1 MPASALMPANQP
13 IFAKKSR
20 PPMFIPSI
28 MKKGA
33 AAAAQQAEQQR
44 PLPKPDQRF
53 DLSLSSDDDNDTSP
67 VKISP
72 RPQPRSPAKS
82 AKVQPPPP
90 KPAHKHQRGKLHSGG
105 VKPEAHKIAITK
117 KKTPASKPVVVTSP
131 RLLPKPDHKPVQQVQ
146 SRPEVNSLNNHA

>member
-1 MPASALMPANQP
+1 MPANQP

-33 AAAAQQAEQQR
+33 AAATEKQQ

-53 DLSLSSDDDNDTSP
+53 DLSLSSDDDNDTPP

-90 KPAHKHQRGKLHSGG
+90 KSAHKHQRGKLHSGG

-131 RLLPKPDHKPVQQVQ
+131 RLLPKPDPKPVQR
-146 SRPEVNSLNNHA
+146 RPEVNCLITIMHEPTSRHKNKFK

>member
-33 AAAAQQAEQQR
+33 AAAATEKQR

-53 DLSLSSDDDNDTSP
+53 DLSLSSDDDNDTP
-67 VKISP
+67 PAKISP
-72 RPQPRSPAKS
+72 RPPQLAKS
-82 AKVQPPPP
+82 AKVQAPPP
-90 KPAHKHQRGKLHSGG
+90 KPAHKHQRGKQHSSG

-117 KKTPASKPVVVTSP
+117 KKTPASKPVVTSP
-131 RLLPKPDHKPVQQVQ
+131 RLLPKPDPKQVQ
-146 SRPEVNSLNNHA
+146 SRPEVNCLNNHAWTNQ